1 MKKSL
6 LFVSLLLS
14 VAVAASALGL
24 AAVSSADE
32 TTITG
37 AGSTLGLS
45 VGCQMVCRVCKQ
57 DRRQS

>member
-6 LFVSLLLS
+6 LFVSLVLS
-14 VAVAASALGL
+14 VAVVAGALAL

-37 AGSTLGLS
+37 AGSSWVYPLVAKWSAEYTN
-45 VGCQMVCRVCKQ
+45 Q
-57 DRRQS
+57 DRH